1 MEVEH
6 IQLFP
11 QSVLRVNRDYPIS
24 EIEYSAVQ
32 EQLLSLR
39 DNPSNKTTN
48 NFYVLDEPGFVE
60 LKDFCQTAVNLYAD
74 QIMRT
79 KNTNVEITQSWLN
92 LTKDGEGHH
101 EHAHGNSVISGVFCI
116 KENTSGL
123 MILKNPIRRDFTF
136 EVEEWNLYNCQ
147 YFNIPI
153 LQNQLILFPSF
164 LEHSVGKVTGD
175 DRITLAFNSFPKGGF
190 GTKYAKVK
198 N

>member
-6 IQLFP
+6 IQLFS
-11 QSVLRVNRDYPIS
+11 QSIFRINRNNKIS
-24 EIEYSAVQ
+24 EIEISAV
-32 EQLLSLR
+32 EKQLLSLR
-39 DNPSNKTTN
+39 DNPSNKTTTN
-48 NFYVLDEPGFVE
+48 LYVLDDPGFVE
-60 LKDFCQTAVNLYAD
+60 LRNFCQTALDLYTN

-79 KNTNVEITQSWLN
+79 KNSNIQITQSWLN

-101 EHAHGNSVISGVFCI
+101 EHAHGNSVVSGVFCI
-116 KENTSGL
+116 KENASGH

-190 GTKYAKVK
+190 GNKYAMVRE
-198 N
+198 